1 MAVTAVL
8 GTFAMGLM
16 FDPNNVPKDLMMN
29 GAYYC
34 FAKLGAYY
42 GVGRAFVILYAIC
55 QFFGQA
61 ATLAISIDAPIKFL
75 LSDVDPKFVPHSFTK
90 INEKGIPV
98 SGYKLTGILV
108 SILIIVP
115 ALGIGDMTTLYIWLL
130 RLNAICMPLSYL
142 WVFLAYMA
150 LKRAKKAYSSSYYL
164 TKSKGTGFMIGFW
177 CFALTTFASLM
188 GMVPYGVEMYSSTW
202 WFQMI
207 MNVVTPVILLGIGL
221 IFPILARRERER
233 LGETA

>member
-1 MAVTAVL
+1 MRWEGRRESSNIEDRRGSGGGNFGGGKGTGVL
-8 GTFAMGLM
+8 GIIILL
-16 FDPNNVPKDLMMN
+16 V
-29 GAYYC
+29 
-34 FAKLGAYY
+34 GAYY

-150 LKRAKKAYSSSYYL
+150 LKRAKKAYSSSL
-164 TKSKGTGFMIGFW
+164 QFS
-177 CFALTTFASLM
+177 
-188 GMVPYGVEMYSSTW
+188 
-202 WFQMI
+202 
-207 MNVVTPVILLGIGL
+207 
-221 IFPILARRERER
+221 
-233 LGETA
+233 